1 MPPPSDPVSKP
12 ARSAIFGCAQPPH
25 QPCARGSAFEPPER
39 SAIFGSRAPKRSAG
53 AALAPGH
60 LAPERCGPEFQLS
73 PSLSA
78 SAAQDARNQELAR
91 LLPLWPSEIAD
102 TSLEG
107 RRRLVAKLER
117 ALKAERR
124 RGRAGHW
131 TYDLARHAA
140 LLAAWK
146 RERTDVMILAGQHTA
161 NTRG

>member
-1 MPPPSDPVSKP
+1 MPSPSDPVSRP
-12 ARSAIFGCAQPPH
+12 LREDP
-25 QPCARGSAFEPPER
+25 
-39 SAIFGSRAPKRSAG
+39 
-53 AALAPGH
+53 
-60 LAPERCGPEFQLS
+60 
-73 PSLSA
+73 
-78 SAAQDARNQELAR
+78 AAQDKRNRELAR

-146 RERTDVMILAGQHTA
+146 REHTDVMILTGHRAA
-161 NTRG
+161 SPRD

>member
-1 MPPPSDPVSKP
+1 MPSPSDPVSQP
-12 ARSAIFGCAQPPH
+12 VRAARKAH
-25 QPCARGSAFEPPER
+25 EAR
-39 SAIFGSRAPKRSAG
+39 
-53 AALAPGH
+53 
-60 LAPERCGPEFQLS
+60 
-73 PSLSA
+73 
-78 SAAQDARNQELAR
+78 ARELAR

-102 TSLEG
+102 TSLDG

-146 RERTDVMILAGQHTA
+146 REHTDVMILMRRRTA
-161 NTRG
+161 VSRKERPPRK